1 MSKESTA
8 HYSLH
13 TIHSAKHQLYYARL
27 YTDKKFREEEFRKDI
42 FSDSE
47 KSDIIF
53 FKCNEALR
61 NSSSHLN
68 VLAKSIQVNK
78 RMVVETQHVIVES
91 EKSLR
96 MASEVLGKLDSF
108 LKANVPADLQRLEN
122 IKWH

>member
-1 MSKESTA
+1 MS
-8 HYSLH
+8 
-13 TIHSAKHQLYYARL
+13 
-27 YTDKKFREEEFRKDI
+27 
-42 FSDSE
+42 

-122 IKWH
+122 IK